1 MNGKSL
7 FVPAHLV
14 PMVRTAIEARAA
26 EFGKSQIGLTYTSRE
41 WQRTAAE
48 LRTLAGK
55 LNEARRVK

>member
-14 PMVRTAIEARAA
+14 QMVRTAIEARAA
-26 EFGKSQIGLTYTSRE
+26 EFSKSQIGLTYTSKQ
-41 WQRTAAE
+41 WQKTAAE

-55 LNEARRVK
+55 LNEDRRVK